1 MHHQSPKNQKTSV
14 FLSVL
19 VLVVFTLT
27 SGALDSPASAETPTF
42 RIGYMPIFPSAPE
55 FVKAAK
61 SWYKKEMNINV
72 QELRF
77 SSGPPIVQAFA
88 AGKVDIAY
96 FGMGPSIVAVS
107 KGIKAKVLTSI
118 VTEQVAV
125 IGRNSFARDFQAS
138 PTKSAFQKFARNNGR
153 NLKIATFP
161 PGSTPHVMLM
171 MWLDQLGV
179 NPKREVDV
187 VSMGGAQVRQ
197 AVLAQRVDAT
207 MILEPIITIIRH
219 SGIPYRTVIEGKKI
233 LPGQPGSVLFVRQE
247 LIDKY
252 PKRIK
257 KLVELNLRAIKMLK
271 EDRAEAAKIISEKI
285 GRKVVPVKMAKEVL
299 DSPYMN
305 WTANPHSVIQGTQA
319 YNNFQVKMGRFKKPL
334 RMNQLFDFRFYDEVV
349 KDQPELKGY

>member
-1 MHHQSPKNQKTSV
+1 MYRRSARNPKTKI
-14 FLSVL
+14 FLSAL
-19 VLVVFTLT
+19 VLFAAMAT
-27 SGALDSPASAETPTF
+27 GALAPMAGAETPTF
-42 RIGYMPIFPSAPE
+42 RVGYMPIFPSAPE

-61 SWYKKEMNINV
+61 GWYKKEMNV
-72 QELRF
+72 KVREFRF

-88 AGKVDIAY
+88 AGKIDIAY
-96 FGMGPSIVAVS
+96 FGMGPSIVSVS

-125 IGRNSFARDFQAS
+125 IGRNTFAKSFHAN
-138 PTKSAFQKFARNNGR
+138 PTKAAFRQFAKKNGR
-153 NLKIATFP
+153 NMKIATFP

-171 MWLDQLGV
+171 MWLNQLGV

-187 VSMGGAQVRQ
+187 VPMGGAQVRQ

-219 SGIPYRTVIEGKKI
+219 SGIPYSTVIEGKKI

-247 LIDKY
+247 LINKY

-271 EDRAEAAKIISEKI
+271 ENKDETAKIISDKI
-285 GRKVVPVKMAKEVL
+285 GPKVVPAKMAKEVL
-299 DSPYMN
+299 DSPYMR
-305 WTANPHSVIQGTQA
+305 WTANPHKIIEGTQA

-334 RMNQLFDFRFYDEVV
+334 KMNQLFDFSFYDAVV
-349 KDQPELKGY
+349 KENPELKKY